1 MKFNLIYFYFLNNL
15 KNMNL
20 FGLKAILKNF
30 NNYQTNKV
38 ALTNIKELLSYFNS
52 YLILKTNLKKR
63 K

>member
-1 MKFNLIYFYFLNNL
+1 
-15 KNMNL
+15 MNL